1 MCNIMVERQIWE
13 FVIHF
18 NGMQYFLYKRELEG
32 GDGAQK
38 YLSFIVN
45 KLISQLSTNTQGAS
59 L

>member
-1 MCNIMVERQIWE
+1 MCNIMVGQQIWE

-18 NGMQYFLYKRELEG
+18 NPMQYFLNKRTYEG

-38 YLSFIVN
+38 LKWFNVN
-45 KLISQLSTNTQGAS
+45 NLMSQLIHNTQGVS